1 MYFNH
6 LLLFTQLREHFRGK
20 KYLPTDIRYK
30 KTRAMR
36 RALSKHDA
44 AIKCS
49 RIAKRDAYFPRR
61 RYALKA

>member
-1 MYFNH
+1 
-6 LLLFTQLREHFRGK
+6 
-20 KYLPTDIRYK
+20 
-30 KTRAMR
+30 MR

-44 AIKCS
+44 SIKCS